1 MERTEAEIN
10 FFGSVVG
17 GSLSGDLEIRL
28 DPDVPQETIKVG
40 RLVVVEGERYFYF
53 GIVSDVALGA
63 TGPEVLSAKPDLSRD
78 LIRRSLLGTNL
89 TADATVRPMLAIPK
103 EVEID
108 GKAVPVYRT
117 ARRTPDAL
125 AALRSAL
132 GPARSLPPHFAPAR
146 LADKPDVD
154 LVFGA
159 EEEDRMFS
167 VGSPME
173 MDELPLC
180 IDLGR
185 LAERSTAVFGKTG
198 TGKTYLA
205 LVILTGLIRSGAA
218 SALVFDMHNDYGW
231 TVKSES
237 AAGHLPGLRQ
247 AFGNEIAVYSLDP
260 EGTKSRGGKCDVAVE
275 IPYENVHVGD
285 VLLLSD
291 ILNLPPTAPDTL
303 YLLYKTFG
311 DGWLGALLGPERSE
325 LAAATGANE
334 LSLEALWRRLAF
346 LERVDYLRPERA
358 PGVEPADKRLFDDLQ
373 AGKSVVVEFGRWG
386 DLKSYL
392 LVANIIARRLHDR
405 YVEATERAV
414 AGGAEAPRQL
424 VMVLE
429 EAHRFLAPAVA
440 DNTVFGTIA
449 REMRKFHVTLMVVDQ
464 RPSAIDDEVL
474 SQIGTRFVGQLS
486 DDRDLSAVT
495 VGAAGGAG
503 LRAVLATLEST
514 RQVLVFGHAVPMPV
528 VMNTKTYDEEFIKA
542 HSGRGARKKA
552 TDEDVKRTFG

>member
-1 MERTEAEIN
+1 MANGEIK
-10 FFGSVVG
+10 FFGNVVG

-63 TGPEVLSAKPDLSRD
+63 AGPEVLSAKPNLSQD

-89 TADATVRPMLAIPK
+89 TADATVRPMLSIPK
-103 EVEID
+103 EAEVD
-108 GKAVPVYRT
+108 GKIVPADRV
-117 ARRTPDAL
+117 AHRTPEAL
-125 AALRSAL
+125 AALRSEL
-132 GPARSLPPHFAPAR
+132 GPARSLPPHFAPTR
-146 LADKPDVD
+146 LADKADME

-159 EEEDRMFS
+159 EEEERMFA
-167 VGSPME
+167 VGTPME

-180 IDLGR
+180 IDLAR

-198 TGKTYLA
+198 TGKTYLV

-237 AAGHLPGLRQ
+237 AAGYLPGLRQ
-247 AFGNEIAVYSLDP
+247 AFGNKITVYSLDP
-260 EGTKSRGGKCDVAVE
+260 ESTKSRGGKCDVAVE
-275 IPYENVHVGD
+275 IPYGDVQIND
-285 VLLLSD
+285 VLLLGD

-303 YLLYKTFG
+303 YLLYKNYPKNWLAELLTG
-311 DGWLGALLGPERSE
+311 DRTELLER
-325 LAAATGANE
+325 TRANE
-334 LSLEALWRRLAF
+334 ASLEALYRRLAF
-346 LERVDYLRPERA
+346 LERLGYLRPEPV
-358 PGVEPADKRLFDDLQ
+358 PGAEPVENRLFDDLQ
-373 AGKSVVVEFGRWG
+373 AGKSVVVEFGRYG

-392 LVANIIARRLHDR
+392 LVANIVARRLHDR

-414 AGGAEAPRQL
+414 AAGTEPPRQL

-429 EAHRFLAPAVA
+429 EAHRFLAPTVA
-440 DNTVFGTIA
+440 ENTVFGTVA
-449 REMRKFHVTLMVVDQ
+449 REMRKFHVTLTVIDQ

-486 DDRDLSAVT
+486 DDRDLGAVT

-503 LRAVLATLEST
+503 LRAVLATLEGS

-528 VMNTKTYDEEFIKA
+528 VMNTRTYDEEFLRV
-542 HSGRGARKKA
+542 HGGRGGGKK
-552 TDEDVKRTFG
+552 TTEEDVKRTFG